1 MISVLLETGSSRPST
16 GSMVAVA
23 SMLGYAFLAS
33 IVAGAASPGAGL
45 GVLALGLFAATVAD
59 FAMWREIAAR
69 EARTVDAVPDEE
81 RLALPAPQRNATIV
95 EARQEA
101 VPA

>member
-1 MISVLLETGSSRPST
+1 MISVLLETGSERPST
-16 GSMVAVA
+16 GSVVAVA
-23 SMLGYAFLAS
+23 ATLGYALVAS

-45 GVLALGLFAATVAD
+45 CVLALGLFAATVAD

-69 EARTVDAVPDEE
+69 EARTVDASAGEEVP
-81 RLALPAPQRNATIV
+81 ALPAPQRTVTVVDAP
-95 EARQEA
+95 EA